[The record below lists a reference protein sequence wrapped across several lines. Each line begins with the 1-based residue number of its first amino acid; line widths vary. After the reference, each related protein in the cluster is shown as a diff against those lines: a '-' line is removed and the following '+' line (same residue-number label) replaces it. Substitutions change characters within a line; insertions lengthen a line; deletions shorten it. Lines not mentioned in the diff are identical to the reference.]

1 MSQQTYT
8 NGGAGQKA
16 PPPSDPTPIRN
27 GEEREY
33 ETIETEKIAIIG
45 LAGRFPGA
53 QTIDQFWQN
62 LCAGVEARSTFTD
75 ACLAPHVA
83 PDLRQDAAYVKA
95 GFMLDQVDQF
105 DAAFF
110 DFTPRQ
116 AQITDPQQRL
126 FLECAWEALEVA
138 GIDVATTD
146 QLIGLYAGASQSSYA
161 ANDPRYLQRSMID
174 GLQFLIGN
182 DKDYLATQT
191 AYRLNLQGP
200 CMTIQ
205 SACSTGLV
213 AAHVGCQSLLNRE
226 CDVALAGAVTV
237 RLPQERGYLYEEGG
251 ILAADGHCR
260 TFDAAATGTVFGN
273 GVGVVVLKRLS
284 AALADGD
291 FIWAIIRGSS
301 VNNDGSRKFNF
312 STSSQLGQ
320 FEVISEAWSV
330 ADVTPAEITYL
341 ETHGT
346 GTQVGDP
353 IEVETLVSLFADAGS
368 TEKFCAI
375 GAVKPNVGHLE
386 TAAGITGLIKTV
398 LALHHR
404 QIPPTINFTT
414 LNPEIDLAGTP
425 LYINQTLQPWTTDR
439 LPRRA
444 GVSSFGI
451 GGANA
456 HLVLEEAPLRPAA
469 APAPSQPYQLL
480 TISAKSAGALRALA
494 ARYADF
500 LATADGAELT
510 EICYT
515 SYVGRSHFAHRLS
528 VVGAS
533 PPQLHAALAAY
544 QTGAPTADARFS
556 QGVVATPP
564 TARPIAFLFTGQG
577 SQYVGMGRELYA
589 TQPTFRAVMDR
600 CDQLL
605 HKHLGLSILRV
616 LYPDI
621 TGGAAKTGD
630 QAGAPSLDETT
641 FTQPALFA
649 LEVALATL
657 WQSWGIQPDL
667 LLGHSVGELA
677 AACVAGVFSLEDG
690 LRLIAARGR
699 LMGALPQDGAMVA
712 LFTDEARV
720 RTALAPYAQTVAV
733 AAINGPAHIV
743 ISGQRAAVLTIAEGL
758 AAEGV
763 KMRPLN
769 VSHAFHSPLME
780 PILAEFRQVAARVTY
795 HQPKVRLIANR
806 TGKVAGPELATPD
819 YWVRHL
825 REPVRFVDGVTTLYA
840 QASPI
845 CLEIGPKPTLIG
857 LVGQLNLHAVGG
869 APTLLPTLRQ
879 GHADWQQLLTTLGA
893 LYVHGLKIDW
903 PAFVQP
909 YAGRKCVL
917 PTYPFQRKSYWL
929 PHQLSQPVTQGENP
943 VQADLSTTS
952 PAAPYQPPAQR
963 PLSSQAQARGAT
975 APPPETPS
983 EPSALEARFTAANPI
998 DLPGL
1003 LQSLQQLSQQHG
1015 SEIHLHIDAITLQ
1028 GLHLQI
1034 TPGAPAAA
1042 QSAVKL
1048 AAPPPAAAA
1057 APLVPKRQL
1066 SPVAAVATMPAPVLH
1081 QPPTVAGD
1089 HGQSGPAGAETPVP
1103 ATHAAQSMPDFAAVL
1118 TTLRQLVANIL
1129 YLEDASAMSDADKF
1143 IDHGMDSVTGVAFI
1157 NKINRTFDLKLKA
1170 VMLYDYATLS
1180 EMAAYILALLQEK
1193 AIPPAGNGAPIANG
1207 AAVVVAEQPHLR
1219 DLLNKVAKRELTPQA
1234 SRLQLDQLAGSP
1246 QGNVAAMPTTGVL
1259 DHVQLMKVI
1268 RQQLAEIQPEFAERP
1283 LDLTATFD
1291 ELGFDSAEQAEI
1303 IVKTME
1309 RLGLEMPRIDFAY
1322 AKTIG
1327 AVVEKIMLNTHA

>member
-1 MSQQTYT
+1 MSHPTYT
-8 NGGAGQKA
+8 NGGAGQQA
-16 PPPSDPTPIRN
+16 RPLTPPSDPTPLLHAEKRA
-27 GEEREY
+27 E
-33 ETIETEKIAIIG
+33 ETIETEKIAIVG

-75 ACLAPHVA
+75 DCLAPHVA
-83 PDLRQDAAYVKA
+83 SDLRQDAAYVKA
-95 GFMLDQVDQF
+95 GFVLDQVDQF

-126 FLECAWEALEVA
+126 FLECVWEALEGA

-161 ANDPRYLQRSMID
+161 GNDPRYLQRSMID

-205 SACSTGLV
+205 TACSTGLV

-284 AALADGD
+284 DALADGD
-291 FIWAIIRGSS
+291 FIWAVIRGSS

-404 QIPPTINFTT
+404 QIPPTINFTA
-414 LNPEIDLAGTP
+414 LNPEIELAGTP

-456 HLVLEEAPLRPAA
+456 HLVLEEAPLRAA
-469 APAPSQPYQLL
+469 TLAPSQPYQLL
-480 TISAKSAGALRALA
+480 TISAKSEAALRALA

-500 LATADGAELT
+500 LATAAGADLAD
-510 EICYT
+510 ICYT

-528 VVGAS
+528 VVGAA
-533 PPQLHAALAAY
+533 PQQLHAALAAY
-544 QTGAPTADARFS
+544 QTGAPTADAGFS
-556 QGVVATPP
+556 QGVVATSP

-605 HKHLGLSILRV
+605 HKHLGRSILHV
-616 LYPDI
+616 LYPDL
-621 TGGAAKTGD
+621 TGNEAKTGD
-630 QAGAPSLDETT
+630 QAGAPSLDDTT

-677 AACVAGVFSLEDG
+677 AACVARVFSLEDG
-690 LRLIAARGR
+690 LALIAARGR

-733 AAINGPAHIV
+733 AAINGPDHIV

-758 AAEGV
+758 AAAGV
-763 KMRPLN
+763 KMRHLN

-825 REPVRFVDGVTTLYA
+825 REPVRFVDGVATLYA
-840 QASPI
+840 QARPI

-857 LVGQLNLHAVGG
+857 LVGQINPPVAAG

-879 GHADWQQLLTTLGA
+879 GHADWPQLLTTLGE
-893 LYVHGLKIDW
+893 LYVQGVKIDW
-903 PAFVQP
+903 PAFVQA
-909 YAGRKCVL
+909 YAGRKRVL

-929 PHQLSQPVTQGENP
+929 PHQPAQQVTQGENP
-943 VQADLSTTS
+943 VQADLPTT
-952 PAAPYQPPAQR
+952 PP
-963 PLSSQAQARGAT
+963 
-975 APPPETPS
+975 

-1003 LQSLQQLSQQHG
+1003 LQSLQQLSQQQG
-1015 SEIHLHIDAITLQ
+1015 AEIHLHIDAITLQ

-1042 QSAVKL
+1042 QSAATL
-1048 AAPPPAAAA
+1048 AAPPPPAAAV
-1057 APLVPKRQL
+1057 PLVPKRQL
-1066 SPVAAVATMPAPVLH
+1066 SPVAAVAATPAPVPH
-1081 QPPTVAGD
+1081 QPPTVTGD
-1089 HGQSGPAGAETPVP
+1089 SGQLRNAGAETP
-1103 ATHAAQSMPDFAAVL
+1103 ALHAAQSAPDFPAVL

-1129 YLEDASAMSDADKF
+1129 YLEDPRALSDADKF

-1157 NKINRTFDLKLKA
+1157 NKINRAFDLKLKA
-1170 VMLYDYATLS
+1170 VMLYDYSTLS

-1193 AIPPAGNGAPIANG
+1193 ATPPAGNGAQIANG

-1219 DLLNKVAKRELTPQA
+1219 ELLNKVAMRELTPQA
-1234 SRLQLDQLAGSP
+1234 SRLQLDQLAGRP
-1246 QGNVAAMPTTGVL
+1246 QGRVASVPTTGVL
-1259 DHVQLMKVI
+1259 DHAQLVELI
-1268 RQQLAEIQPEFAERP
+1268 RRQLAEIQPAFVERP

-1309 RLGLEMPRIDFAY
+1309 QLGLEMPRIDFAY

-1327 AVVEKIMLNTHA
+1327 AVVEKIKLNTHA